1 MGKGAR
7 MADRRRTDVATGR
20 VVNFA
25 PREKGFMPS
34 FDAVTSVSVVP
45 FTDDGRLVAVL
56 LDRGIDL
63 PGGHVQEGERTVE
76 ELARREAYEEVRIA
90 LRNIQ
95 VATVIQSDYY
105 GSAPKDLTYMV
116 QVTAFVDHLHPF
128 TPTEESSGR
137 VVVDVDLFLDRY
149 TAGDKGLMRHIIDA
163 AREVLSIS

>member
-7 MADRRRTDVATGR
+7 MADRRRTDVAAGR
-20 VVNFA
+20 VVNFT
-25 PREKGFMPS
+25 PRENGFMPP

-76 ELARREAYEEVRIA
+76 EVARREAYEEARIA
-90 LRNIQ
+90 LRN
-95 VATVIQSDYY
+95 VHVTTVIQSDYY
-105 GSAPKDLTYMV
+105 GSAPKELTYMV
-116 QVTAFVDHLHPF
+116 QAAAFVDRLHPF
-128 TPTEESSGR
+128 MPTVESSGR
-137 VVVDVDLFLDRY
+137 IVVGVDEFLERY

-163 AREVLSIS
+163 AREALFAS